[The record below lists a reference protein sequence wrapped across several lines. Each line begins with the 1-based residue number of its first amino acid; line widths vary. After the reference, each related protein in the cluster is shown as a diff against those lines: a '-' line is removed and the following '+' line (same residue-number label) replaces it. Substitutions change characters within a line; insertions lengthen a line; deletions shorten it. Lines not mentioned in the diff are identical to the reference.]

1 MFLLNIPLNL
11 EIFEICGINRIKHS
25 RMWDFMING
34 LRSIMLSQVCLW
46 LLGFWWII
54 QNIYIWAFVSS
65 LYQQTF
71 AATKRLL
78 IKGMT
83 SAFSLLRTLCMGLMN
98 NQGLQVIFALWRH
111 LTRSVLELCCMYNQ
125 GRMRV
130 LMPSEAFAVSFNF
143 LHQRAVVFFW
153 KKINK

>member
-1 MFLLNIPLNL
+1 M
-11 EIFEICGINRIKHS
+11 S
-25 RMWDFMING
+25 Y
-34 LRSIMLSQVCLW
+34 V
-46 LLGFWWII
+46 
-54 QNIYIWAFVSS
+54 YV

-78 IKGMT
+78 IKGKT

-143 LHQRAVVFFW
+143 LHQRAFVFF
-153 KKINK
+153 